1 MPIFLTAEQA
11 RHQAVWQLPFLL
23 TQRDQVTLWRPDRP
37 QQVVSLPAGA
47 SWRPTAASFVTD
59 WSGQHAR
66 WAPMPWIPDTGLHLC
81 LRSDEANRANVVL
94 WNRSPV
100 CRQLARSPPPTHVV
114 RGTANMD
121 PSDVLLRDGD
131 VLTPRVPASR
141 STLLRPLWP
150 LLLTLWG
157 CRGCCLDGE
166 APRTLLLFLWV
177 AYGLSS
183 APANALVF
191 SPESRAEP
199 ASERWSKPYSGSHI
213 DLGSVTPPR
222 PTSVAQAIAGSSLR
236 LCYLRPHGAPVWRRH
251 SSSCWEA
258 DITPAGQ
265 LQEKLYEFWLADDLP
280 TSLPSRVPWKLQQA
294 WYAYPTWTC
303 GVPEQVLISTDGTGL
318 HTGAWAFVAWG
329 WHAGQWY
336 RLGWEH
342 GVVCQQWSIAPGL
355 LSYAAELAALQ
366 TAALWACV
374 WLDANAAAWH
384 TKPTVITAA
393 VDNSVLRPVMPR
405 LWPGHA
411 GFVVNELV
419 DALAGLAAKHGNLGV
434 ERQVHAPHHSALW
447 AEAAD
452 DLWLVPYGRVVDGTR
467 VLLQWDVPMPEA
479 ATASRHVEADDIE
492 EVPPAPKPAHLAFRA
507 VQANIQSIKDTVPHF
522 FNRTGSGQRRAY
534 LHKQL
539 RDLQV
544 HLVTLQECRSRQ
556 GRWVSGDFLTWR
568 SGADRQGQ
576 YGCEIW
582 LRSDWVPHCD
592 SLDAWVIVCSTPQM
606 LVIKTRSVSP
616 PLCIVSAHA
625 PHADR
630 PSTEIS
636 AFWGALGT
644 HLSHLPSD
652 ATLMLGVD
660 ANADFAA
667 SDVDDVLV
675 GRRVTLQAP
684 RLGDDKLAQLSRQA
698 RLVAPATFT
707 TIHHGHDWTWQH
719 ASGLSKRL
727 DHWLVSEA
735 QCRVSYTAPL
745 PVTNIPAVPGKPGW
759 DGVSVPGDSAQDEE
773 ELWDCT
779 SNPQMWLGGYGN
791 SPTDRVKHVA
801 KRLPQKPGEKAV
813 SFKACAGGVQCVV
826 LSSSALSSAGQEFVV
841 EARLEAALKRFDF
854 YVGLVGHHGLG
865 TFEGEVFVALG
876 SHGTGATFVCR
887 KYNTEDAGSCSSGDM
902 PSLTVGDSIR
912 MNLRIG
918 EEEDSLSYMV
928 NDDEVTQPTILET
941 ITEPRGKAT
950 ANGADWKGWR
960 PFIAITGA
968 TVSVEVLNA

>member
-1 MPIFLTAEQA
+1 MGALHLVPCPPKPLVCVAVSVGGTVHARLLLRDTPWRLIPRSLGEDQEYLAPYGSGVTPTGGSVPKLRHGDMIIARPPASARVPGPMPIFLTAEQA

-405 LWPGHA
+405 LWPG
-411 GFVVNELV
+411 GPRMP
-419 DALAGLAAKHGNLGV
+419 V
-434 ERQVHAPHHSALW
+434 EH
-447 AEAAD
+447 
-452 DLWLVPYGRVVDGTR
+452 
-467 VLLQWDVPMPEA
+467 
-479 ATASRHVEADDIE
+479 
-492 EVPPAPKPAHLAFRA
+492 
-507 VQANIQSIKDTVPHF
+507 
-522 FNRTGSGQRRAY
+522 
-534 LHKQL
+534 
-539 RDLQV
+539 
-544 HLVTLQECRSRQ
+544 
-556 GRWVSGDFLTWR
+556 
-568 SGADRQGQ
+568 
-576 YGCEIW
+576 
-582 LRSDWVPHCD
+582 
-592 SLDAWVIVCSTPQM
+592 
-606 LVIKTRSVSP
+606 
-616 PLCIVSAHA
+616 
-625 PHADR
+625 
-630 PSTEIS
+630 
-636 AFWGALGT
+636 
-644 HLSHLPSD
+644 
-652 ATLMLGVD
+652 
-660 ANADFAA
+660 
-667 SDVDDVLV
+667 
-675 GRRVTLQAP
+675 
-684 RLGDDKLAQLSRQA
+684 
-698 RLVAPATFT
+698 
-707 TIHHGHDWTWQH
+707 
-719 ASGLSKRL
+719 
-727 DHWLVSEA
+727 
-735 QCRVSYTAPL
+735 
-745 PVTNIPAVPGKPGW
+745 GKPCKH
-759 DGVSVPGDSAQDEE
+759 A
-773 ELWDCT
+773 LL
-779 SNPQMWLGGYGN
+779 LGLHM
-791 SPTDRVKHVA
+791 SQVMQA
-801 KRLPQKPGEKAV
+801 L
-813 SFKACAGGVQCVV
+813 
-826 LSSSALSSAGQEFVV
+826 LS
-841 EARLEAALKRFDF
+841 
-854 YVGLVGHHGLG
+854 
-865 TFEGEVFVALG
+865 
-876 SHGTGATFVCR
+876 
-887 KYNTEDAGSCSSGDM
+887 M
-902 PSLTVGDSIR
+902 
-912 MNLRIG
+912 
-918 EEEDSLSYMV
+918 SLS
-928 NDDEVTQPTILET
+928 TLWP
-941 ITEPRGKAT
+941 A
-950 ANGADWKGWR
+950 
-960 PFIAITGA
+960 
-968 TVSVEVLNA
+968 